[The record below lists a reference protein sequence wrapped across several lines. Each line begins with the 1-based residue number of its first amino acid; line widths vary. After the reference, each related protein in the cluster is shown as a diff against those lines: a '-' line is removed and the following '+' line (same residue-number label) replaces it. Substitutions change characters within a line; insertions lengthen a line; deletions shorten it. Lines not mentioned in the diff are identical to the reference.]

1 MMTFILVKYLHFIG
15 IFMVV
20 AALFTELILVKREM
34 TLSKLNLLSK
44 ADGLYGLG
52 AMIAVGAGLVMW
64 FAIGKPSDFYSS
76 NFIFLTKVGLFTL
89 VGIASIWPTVYFL
102 KFRKSK
108 GKDLTEVPSY
118 VIWIIRFEVVVLI
131 ILPLLAVA
139 MSNGISG
146 F

>member
-1 MMTFILVKYLHFIG
+1 MMTFVLVKYLHFVG

-20 AALFTELILVKREM
+20 AALFTEMILVRREM

-44 ADGLYGLG
+44 VDGLYGMG
-52 AMIAVGAGLVMW
+52 AMISVGAGLVMW

-76 NFIFLTKVGLFTL
+76 NFLFLTKVGLFTL

-108 GKDLTEVPSY
+108 GEDLTEVPLY
-118 VIWIIRFEVVVLI
+118 LIWIIRFEVALLL
-131 ILPLLAVA
+131 ILPLLAVTMA
-139 MSNGISG
+139 NGISG
-146 F
+146 V

>member
-1 MMTFILVKYLHFIG
+1 MMTFVLVKYLHFVG

-20 AALFTELILVKREM
+20 AALFTEMILVRREM

-44 ADGLYGLG
+44 VDGLYGMG
-52 AMIAVGAGLVMW
+52 AMISVGAGLVMW

-76 NFIFLTKVGLFTL
+76 NFLFLTKVGLFTL

-108 GKDLTEVPSY
+108 GEDLTEVPFY
-118 VIWIIRFEVVVLI
+118 LIWIIRFEVALLL
-131 ILPLLAVA
+131 ILPLLAVTMA
-139 MSNGISG
+139 NGISG
-146 F
+146 V

>member
-1 MMTFILVKYLHFIG
+1 MMTFVLVKYLHFVG

-20 AALFTELILVKREM
+20 AALFTEMILVRREM

-44 ADGLYGLG
+44 VDGLYGMG
-52 AMIAVGAGLVMW
+52 AMISVGAGLVMW

-76 NFIFLTKVGLFTL
+76 NFLFLTKVGLFTL

-108 GKDLTEVPSY
+108 GEDLTEVPLY
-118 VIWIIRFEVVVLI
+118 LIWIIRFEVALLL

-139 MSNGISG
+139 MANGISG
-146 F
+146 V